1 MAIASSGAL
10 AISDIVSEFGGSGS
24 HSLSEYRAGSGFVA
38 SSLTDSSGNAV
49 PSSGTVKLS
58 DFYATAKFVAGSF
71 TTLTQA
77 DTAVVPTGANA
88 IHIEFAVG
96 GGGGGC
102 GGADYDQVGVES
114 AGAGGGSGAYISDK
128 VFTVV
133 AGETITF
140 AVGAAGSGVDISA
153 QMAAQGTRHVQ
164 RAATFNS
171 SCQQVAT
178 AGGTTSASGSSTG
191 AIFTLTGGGGAS
203 GINGDVAGPAR
214 TNTAGTAGAV
224 SHIDTGLTNSTFTNA
239 SNVGANL
246 SSLTSGPRIA
256 FNQSAAGSTGG
267 NNGNCSGDNC
277 RINGSSGANS
287 YGAASAAGNTGGQ
300 GGGSSGQGTPGSAG
314 TRGGGGGG
322 GSAQVTPGNSQG
334 DSGSTDGG
342 NGGAG
347 EIKFRFLRVNA

>member
-10 AISDIVSEFGGSGS
+10 AISDLSTEFGGSGAR
-24 HSLSEYRAGSGFVA
+24 SLSDYYAGDGLVA
-38 SSLTDSSGNAV
+38 SLLTDSSGNAV
-49 PSSGTVKLS
+49 PSSGTIKFS
-58 DFYATAKFVAGSF
+58 DFYTCAKFVAGSF
-71 TTLTQA
+71 TTLTSGT
-77 DTAVVPTGANA
+77 TATVPTGANA
-88 IHIEFAVG
+88 IHIQFAVA

-102 GGADYDQVGVES
+102 GGADYDSVGVES

-140 AVGAAGSGVDISA
+140 AVGAAGTGVDISV
-153 QMAAQGTRHVQ
+153 QLAAQTPGSREAV
-164 RAATFNS
+164 FNS
-171 SCQQVAT
+171 SLDQTAT

-203 GINGDVAGPAR
+203 GTNGDVAGPAR

-239 SNVGANL
+239 SNVGTNL
-246 SSLTSGPRIA
+246 STLTSGPRST
-256 FNQSAAGSTGG
+256 FNQSGAGAVGG

-277 RINGSSGANS
+277 RIGGSTGGAS
-287 YGAASAAGNTGGQ
+287 YASAISGGT
-300 GGGSSGQGTPGSAG
+300 GGSSSGNGTAGGAG
-314 TRGGGGGG
+314 TRGSGGGGG
-322 GSAQVTPGNSQG
+322 AAQVTFPASQG

-347 EIKFRFLRVNA
+347 EIKFRFIRKNA

>member
-71 TTLTQA
+71 TTLTSGT
-77 DTAVVPTGANA
+77 TATVPTGANA
-88 IHIEFAVG
+88 IHIQFAVA

-102 GGADYDQVGVES
+102 GGADYDSVGVES

-140 AVGAAGSGVDISA
+140 AVGAAGTGVDISV
-153 QMAAQGTRHVQ
+153 QKAAQPAGSREN
-164 RAATFNS
+164 AFNS
-171 SCQQVAT
+171 SLDQTAT

-203 GINGDVAGPAR
+203 GTNGDVAGPAR

-224 SHIDTGLTNSTFTNA
+224 SHIDTGLTGTFVNA
-239 SNVGANL
+239 SGVQTNL
-246 SSLTSGPRIA
+246 STLTSGPRST
-256 FNQSAAGSTGG
+256 FNQSGAGAVGG
-267 NNGNCSGDNC
+267 NNGNCSGDDC
-277 RINGSSGANS
+277 RIGGSTGGAS
-287 YGAASAAGNTGGQ
+287 YASAISGGT
-300 GGGSSGQGTPGSAG
+300 GGSSSGNGTAGGAG
-314 TRGGGGGG
+314 TRGSGGGGG
-322 GSAQVTPGNSQG
+322 AAQVTFPASAGS
-334 DSGSTDGG
+334 SGSTDGG

-347 EIKFRFLRVNA
+347 EIKFRYMRVS